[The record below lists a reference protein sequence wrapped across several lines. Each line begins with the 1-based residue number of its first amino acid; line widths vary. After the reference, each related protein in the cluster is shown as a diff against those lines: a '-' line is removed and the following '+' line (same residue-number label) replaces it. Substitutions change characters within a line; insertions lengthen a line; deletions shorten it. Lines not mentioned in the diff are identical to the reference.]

1 MLRIAVIDDDPE
13 VIDLLTKWLN
23 DIVRDCQ
30 VTPFS
35 ELEPALT
42 GISTTDFDL
51 VVSDVDLGSGSDKFG
66 GVKIAKALDTRRS
79 PLLVISG
86 YSVQEGVFRAL
97 GAWDYLQKPISE
109 GDFKTEVKRAL
120 FYRRGLTETDAK
132 VQDGVYPLVPE
143 LTINRG
149 TRAPVLWKG
158 QRIALSMS
166 KIDIVDALAR
176 DAGTVVNHKRLFDFI
191 ASGKNVRNLRVKV
204 SEIRNEFSSVDPDF
218 DRIQPVVMNG
228 YLWRVN

>member
-1 MLRIAVIDDDPE
+1 MQQIAVIDDDPE
-13 VIDLLTKWLN
+13 VIDLLMKWLN
-23 DIVRDCQ
+23 DIIPDCQ

-42 GISTTDFDL
+42 GIATTDFDL

-120 FYRRGLTETDAK
+120 MYRRGLTENT
-132 VQDGVYPLVPE
+132 YPGSRRRISSGARIEDQPAHA
-143 LTINRG
+143 G
-149 TRAPVLWKG
+149 TRAVEGAADPF
-158 QRIALSMS
+158 
-166 KIDIVDALAR
+166 VDVQDR
-176 DAGTVVNHKRLFDFI
+176 HRGDPCQ
-191 ASGKNVRNLRVKV
+191 ASRNR
-204 SEIRNEFSSVDPDF
+204 
-218 DRIQPVVMNG
+218 G
-228 YLWRVN
+228 